1 MASRRP
7 NEREGVHGLHFG
19 PYHHSLN
26 RLSAPAQMRTTS
38 NHAEYKISQTFRAVH
53 KRKVPLA
60 DICHHG
66 LYRTHFFGKHDLA
79 LVKFHIGQAQS
90 AYRYRPIHIRS
101 RLLRFGPQ
109 GPTRKSAPLAFG
121 RKWGKS
127 MMPHM
132 AERDVTTRRGTGKG
146 LRHPK
151 WRVVPKVEQQKDS
164 HLQ

>member
-79 LVKFHIGQAQS
+79 LVKFQS
-90 AYRYRPIHIRS
+90 GKHSLPTATALYTFGADFFGSARKALRGS
-101 RLLRFGPQ
+101 LLR
-109 GPTRKSAPLAFG
+109 
-121 RKWGKS
+121 
-127 MMPHM
+127 
-132 AERDVTTRRGTGKG
+132 
-146 LRHPK
+146 
-151 WRVVPKVEQQKDS
+151 WRLEGNGQINDATYG
-164 HLQ
+164 